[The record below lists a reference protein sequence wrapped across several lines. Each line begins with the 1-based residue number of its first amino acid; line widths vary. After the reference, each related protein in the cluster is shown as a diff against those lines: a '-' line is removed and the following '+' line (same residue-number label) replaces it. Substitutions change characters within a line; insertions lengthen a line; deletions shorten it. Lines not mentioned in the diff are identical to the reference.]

1 MVSFR
6 PRLGIEDTRRVL
18 SRVRRLGLT
27 LVGMLTLGSLL
38 LAHAQT
44 PESLLVHWLNKQE
57 GLESWSADL
66 IQTRRLPSLTRPLTA
81 PGKVWFTAPNQFR
94 WELGQPAQSIAV
106 RDGSE
111 LLILSPRL
119 KRGERYPLGQ
129 LAQGPMKEALALL
142 DSGFPRNAADFQ
154 SRFELLSI
162 SNAPPAIGFQVRP
175 RAAGTRE
182 LMPGLRL
189 WVETNTWQLQATELQ
204 FADGSS
210 LRNDFTNA
218 VRNPTN
224 PASLFRPTL
233 DASWKVTEMAP
244 PTR

>member
-6 PRLGIEDTRRVL
+6 SRLGVGDTRVL
-18 SRVRRLGLT
+18 LTQGRRLGWAL
-27 LVGMLTLGSLL
+27 LGALAWGSLL
-38 LAHAQT
+38 LGHAQT
-44 PESLLVHWLNKQE
+44 PESLLVRWLKTQE

-66 IQTRRLPSLTRPLTA
+66 VQTRRLPSLTRPLTA
-81 PGKVWFTAPNQFR
+81 PGKVWFTAPDQFR

-142 DSGFPRNAADFQ
+142 DSGFPRDAAAFQ
-154 SRFELLSI
+154 ARFELLSV
-162 SNAPPAIGFQVRP
+162 SNAPPGIGFQVRP
-175 RAAGTRE
+175 RSASTRD
-182 LMPGLRL
+182 LMPGLRI
-189 WVETNTWQLQATELQ
+189 WVETNSWQLQATELE

-244 PTR
+244 AAR